1 MNLLPQA
8 NACIDEVYDFHVAT
22 YWHLR
27 CAGVAETSWCWC
39 VTQPA
44 ETCTSLGGVNEGY
57 LSAGNLCICLG
68 CWTRLLCR
76 VCWLPEQHLTH
87 CLKLLPNNIGLKVFD
102 YFEVEVSVKQTY
114 SLQVKGVCDFR
125 VVWVLKRNTYWR
137 TCKCWF
143 LIFAWVYVPNFMFK
157 LRDCLYAYLVFLKV
171 QALRYLTRSRILCT
185 LLCCVFQK
193 VRWWITNKAN

>member
-44 ETCTSLGGVNEGY
+44 ETCSGWCEWGIPFSWQFMHL
-57 LSAGNLCICLG
+57 L
-68 CWTRLLCR
+68 RLLNQATVQGLLAAR
-76 VCWLPEQHLTH
+76 ATLDTL
-87 CLKLLPNNIGLKVFD
+87 LKIANNIGLKVFD

-125 VVWVLKRNTYWR
+125 VVWVLKRSTYWR

-157 LRDCLYAYLVFLKV
+157 LRDWLYAYLVFLKV
-171 QALRYLTRSRILCT
+171 QALRYLTRSGILCT